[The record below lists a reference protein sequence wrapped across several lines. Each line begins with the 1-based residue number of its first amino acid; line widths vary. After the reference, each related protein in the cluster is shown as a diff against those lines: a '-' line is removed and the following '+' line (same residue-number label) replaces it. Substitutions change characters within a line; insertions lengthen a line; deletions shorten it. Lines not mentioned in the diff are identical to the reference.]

1 MRLPFPLPGF
11 VRAPDGPD
19 SPAPGVGAAVETRSG
34 RASRRVDS
42 LSRADFA
49 GWIDARSFTRSSGAL
64 VLLRLRQPSAHALEA
79 LAAASVRAVRPND
92 RVGHAG
98 AAAIAIWLEGMP
110 PHLAEMRADRLRLS
124 LQRQAAPA
132 FDLAALPVAAGDGR
146 SASELLA
153 IAAEHVGSLEH
164 IPS

>member
-1 MRLPFPLPGF
+1 MWLPFPLPGCA
-11 VRAPDGPD
+11 RAPDGPD
-19 SPAPGVGAAVETRSG
+19 SPSLGLGAAAEARSG

-49 GWIDARSFTRSSGAL
+49 EWLDARPFARSGGAL
-64 VLLRLRQPSAHALEA
+64 LVLRLRQPSSDALDA

-110 PHLAEMRADRLRLS
+110 PHLTDMRADRLRLS
-124 LQRQAAPA
+124 LQRQGAPE
-132 FDLAALPVAAGDGR
+132 FDLAALPVAAGNGR

-153 IAAEHVGSLEH
+153 IAAGHVGSLEH